1 MAGTKT
7 PDAPAAAETVAA
19 GVDVGALLG
28 QLEALQAQVA
38 EMAAAAATA
47 TAGGGGD
54 VAAALVAALEKM
66 QAPAVTVEQP
76 KQVPLPPKHDDVEEG
91 FEPVTFR
98 SRGRNFKVIRVSAHR
113 NLVNDSWVPVT
124 TGRYYDFAP
133 NGDLKVL
140 NSDVAEFLRA
150 CPDFNQLFWELGNA
164 PGADKELKPLLQKIA
179 RAAVSMDDETLAEIE
194 RQERRRTAPRSVVI
208 TTVLAAREMIQDGAG
223 DPEPVA

>member
-7 PDAPAAAETVAA
+7 PDAPATGEAVAA
-19 GVDVGALLG
+19 GVDAGALLA

-38 EMAAAAATA
+38 EMAAAAA
-47 TAGGGGD
+47 AGGGD
-54 VAAALVAALEKM
+54 ATAALVAALEKM
-66 QAPAVTVEQP
+66 QAPSVTVEQP
-76 KQVPLPPKHDDVEEG
+76 KHVPLPPKHDDVEEG

-140 NSDVAEFLRA
+140 NSDVAAFLRS

-223 DPEPVA
+223 ALDPEPVA